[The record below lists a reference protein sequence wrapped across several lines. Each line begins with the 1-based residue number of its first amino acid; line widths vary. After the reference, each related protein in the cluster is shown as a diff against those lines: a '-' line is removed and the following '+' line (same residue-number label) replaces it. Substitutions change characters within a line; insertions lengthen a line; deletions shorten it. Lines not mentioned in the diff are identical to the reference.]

1 MARRGRPGKGVGHV
15 DGLEGAQATKD
26 RLTWIL
32 RSLSGACSLREAAQ
46 ALGVSEARF
55 RTLRE
60 QALTGALEALA
71 PRAPGRPPAP
81 KEDPEVV
88 RLREQNQALL
98 FELQAAFA
106 RTEIAL
112 AMPHVLRE
120 RPPEDVGEKGGP
132 APRRRRPA
140 WFTDASEDTEDG
152 SSA

>member
-1 MARRGRPGKGVGHV
+1 MARRGRPGKGLEHV
-15 DGLEGAQATKD
+15 DGLEAEAQTKE
-26 RLTWIL
+26 RLKWIL
-32 RSLSGACSLREAAQ
+32 RSLEDSCTVREAAQ

-60 QALTGALEALA
+60 QALAGALEALA

-88 RLREQNQALL
+88 RLREENQALL

-120 RPPEDVGEKGGP
+120 RPPGEAREKKGS
-132 APRRRRPA
+132 APRRPA
-140 WFTDASEDTEDG
+140 WFTDARTDTEGG